1 MVKLLAKLKAVFVT
15 CFWMVTTHELS
26 NKQGCLYAGVW
37 LVV

>member
-1 MVKLLAKLKAVFVT
+1 MVNLSAKLKAVFVT
-15 CFWMVTTHELS
+15 CVQMVTTHKLS